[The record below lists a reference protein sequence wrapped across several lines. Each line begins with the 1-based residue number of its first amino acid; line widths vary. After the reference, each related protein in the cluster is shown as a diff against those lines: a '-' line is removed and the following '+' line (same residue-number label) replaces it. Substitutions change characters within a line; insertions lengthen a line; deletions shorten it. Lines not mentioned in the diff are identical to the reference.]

1 MINVSRP
8 VLPPFD
14 EFVERLRGIWASRQL
29 TNDGPLV
36 GELERSVAEF
46 LDIKH
51 AILVA
56 NGTIAIQFAVRA
68 AGMRNRVV
76 TTPFSYVATTSSI
89 VWEGMTPVFADID
102 AESLTVNP
110 QLVDALLAGGASGV
124 VATHVYGNP
133 CDVEAL
139 TTVAGQHRVPV
150 IYDAAHAFGA
160 MYNGRS
166 VCSYG
171 TAATLSFHAT
181 KLFHTVEG
189 GAVVTDDDNIAAA
202 VRLMRNFGQT
212 RPDEISALGI
222 NGKNSEIHAAMGVC
236 LLPHV
241 PAFIH
246 ERTLLARIY
255 DDAIAECAPRVR
267 PLQWRTGTVP
277 NFSYYPIVFAEE
289 ALLVRCIGL
298 LYSNEIRARRYFR
311 PSLTHLPYVRN
322 MGVTPVADSIADR
335 VLCLPL
341 YQGLDPRVVSD
352 IASLVQSSVA

>member
-8 VLPPFD
+8 VLPPFE

-36 GELERSVAEF
+36 SELERGLAEF
-46 LDIKH
+46 LGIKH

-68 AGMRNRVV
+68 AQMHDSVV

-89 VWEGMTPVFADID
+89 AWEGMSPVFADID
-102 AESLTVNP
+102 ADSLTVNP
-110 QLVDALLAGGASGV
+110 ELVDALLSAGATGV

-139 TTVAGQHRVPV
+139 AVLAERHRVPL
-150 IYDAAHAFGA
+150 IFDAAHAFGA

-171 TAATLSFHAT
+171 SAATLSFHAT

-189 GAVVTDDDNIAAA
+189 GAVVTNDDTIAAA
-202 VRLMRNFGQT
+202 VRLMRNFGQA

-222 NGKNSEIHAAMGVC
+222 NGKNSEIHAAMGLC

-241 PAFIH
+241 ASFI
-246 ERTLLARIY
+246 RQRALLARIY
-255 DDAIAECAPRVR
+255 DDGMAACASFAH
-267 PLQWRTGTVP
+267 PLQWRSGTVP
-277 NFSYYPIVFAEE
+277 NFSYYPIVFTEE
-289 ALLVRCIGL
+289 SLLLRCIEL
-298 LYSNEIRARRYFR
+298 LSANEIRARRYFR
-311 PSLTHLPYVRN
+311 PSLSHLPFVRN
-322 MGVTPVADSIADR
+322 AGATPVADSIADR

-341 YQGLDPRVVSD
+341 YPDLEPDVAAEIV
-352 IASLVQSSVA
+352 SLVQSSLA

>member
-1 MINVSRP
+1 M
-8 VLPPFD
+8 LPPFD
-14 EFVERLRGIWASRQL
+14 EFVGRLRGIWDSRQL

-36 GELERSVAEF
+36 TELESSVAEF
-46 LDIKH
+46 LGIKH
-51 AILVA
+51 VILVT

-89 VWEGMTPVFADID
+89 AWEGMTPVFADID

-110 QLVDALLAGGASGV
+110 QLVDELLAAGASGV

-139 TTVAGQHRVPV
+139 ADLAARHRVPL

-160 MYNGRS
+160 MYKGRS

-171 TAATLSFHAT
+171 NAATLSFHAT

-212 RPDEISALGI
+212 RPDEISGLGI

-241 PAFIH
+241 PAFIR

-255 DDAIAECAPRVR
+255 DEAIAECAPLIR

-289 ALLVRCIGL
+289 ALLLRCIEL
-298 LYSNEIRARRYFR
+298 LSTNAIRARRYFR
-311 PSLTHLPYVRN
+311 PSLSHLSYVRN
-322 MGVTPVADSIADR
+322 VDATPVADSIADR

-341 YQGLDPRVVSD
+341 YPDLEPRVVTA